1 MVSFIISNFQKFQ
14 SVILVLIPQ
23 EVNDVHCCP
32 SLFWGYSL
40 VQLITAE
47 SAVLT
52 FLNVFHTI
60 YKFPNVL
67 QRYSS
72 IAIIWQ
78 FTHSFMKYKFFF
90 HKPHHL
96 DNALKRELELH
107 KCSEETSSVLP
118 CLALPPWV
126 PFDNSHIH
134 SWHFSFLTNPI
145 TLTMGL
151 GAQVFRRD
159 IKQSALL
166 HASAPQG
173 SFQACFS
180 LVW

>member
-1 MVSFIISNFQKFQ
+1 MVSFIISNFQKFLG
-14 SVILVLIPQ
+14 VILVLFPQ

-78 FTHSFMKYKFFF
+78 FTHSFMKYKFFLQTPSPWQCSKAKIGAAQVF
-90 HKPHHL
+90 RR
-96 DNALKRELELH
+96 DVKR
-107 KCSEETSSVLP
+107 S
-118 CLALPPWV
+118 ALPPWV

-145 TLTMGL
+145 TLTMGM

-159 IKQSALL
+159 VKQSGLC
-166 HASAPQG
+166 PPG
-173 SFQACFS
+173 PWVPF
-180 LVW
+180 

>member
-78 FTHSFMKYKFFF
+78 FTHSFMKYNFFF
-90 HKPHHL
+90 
-96 DNALKRELELH
+96 
-107 KCSEETSSVLP
+107 
-118 CLALPPWV
+118 
-126 PFDNSHIH
+126 
-134 SWHFSFLTNPI
+134 TNPI
-145 TLTMGL
+145 TLTML
-151 GAQVFRRD
+151 YSENCSCTSVQKRR
-159 IKQSALL
+159 QAFCLALPC
-166 HASAPQG
+166 PQG
-173 SFQACFS
+173 SFWQFAHSFILVFWQTPSPWQWEWEHRCSAGTSSS
-180 LVW
+180 LASAPLGYLSSF